1 MLEEAFELP
10 EEDDF
15 ITVPEGVTEEQL
27 IEEAKQYVAAIIVT
41 HHKKKDSPSV
51 FLKTGDSDEV
61 KAESDSDPKDGDKF
75 DQDLFIRP
83 LIAAGVGQCA
93 VEADVIDFPVDAENA
108 IKVLKKYQ

>member
-27 IEEAKQYVAAIIVT
+27 IEEAKQYVDAIIVT

-61 KAESDSDPKDGDKF
+61 KAESDSNPKDGDKSETP
-75 DQDLFIRP
+75 DKNTQ
-83 LIAAGVGQCA
+83 
-93 VEADVIDFPVDAENA
+93 EAPDNDKDNKDDAETE
-108 IKVLKKYQ
+108 K